1 MKATAT
7 SFTLAFALAV
17 ASPAMAQATQSHAH
31 HATAASADVDVPA
44 AAEAAVAVAER
55 FNSALSSGDLSDDAF
70 LSDVV
75 ARLREHPVLARTRE
89 MSMAWAAARWLAV
102 IQPFFSI
109 SPSAQLRRSS
119 ARASTAARCAP
130 VSARAPRPDGSPTT
144 ANRAPRIR
152 RTDQGSIA
160 PR

>member
-55 FNSALSSGDLSDDAF
+55 FNSALSSGDLSKVEA
-70 LSDVV
+70 LLAADVLILESE
-75 ARLREHPVLARTRE
+75 APN
-89 MSMAWAAARWLAV
+89 AAARNIWA
-102 IQPFFSI
+102 ITQ
-109 SPSAQLRRSS
+109 SAMRRSS
-119 ARASTAARCAP
+119 RAPIASCY
-130 VSARAPRPDGSPTT
+130 VSAHEPLASSHGSEPKASCT
-144 ANRAPRIR
+144 PR
-152 RTDQGSIA
+152 RTASH
-160 PR
+160 